1 MCTVIRGAGSVSRDR
16 SMSDLS
22 DPLAAWRPEFP
33 IVDTCTYLVSHSL
46 GAMPR
51 RTKTYLH
58 QFADEWSTRGV
69 RAWHEGWWEI
79 GRETGDLLA
88 PIVGA
93 AAGSISMHQNVTVA
107 QAIIASCYRYDGPRR
122 RIVMSDLEFP
132 SNMYLF
138 EGFRRYGAEISRV
151 PSDDGIRTNLE
162 RLIAAIDE
170 RTVLVPLSLV
180 LFKSGFIENAAA
192 IVEKAHRVGARVILD
207 IYQAAGT
214 VPLNLETLGVDFAVG
229 GSVKWLCGGPG
240 AGYLYVRPDLAPEI
254 QPGVVGWAAHARPF
268 QFETGPIEY
277 ADAPERFQSGTPNV
291 PALYSCRAGY
301 EIVREIGVDAIRAK
315 SLRLTRRL
323 IDLASD
329 AGFRVNTPQADHE
342 RGGSVIID
350 VPDGEKITDELIRRG
365 VIVDY
370 RPRAGI
376 RMAPHFY
383 NTSDEID
390 HAMSELRHIT
400 RTRSS
405 RTRAPQ
411 VGSATPD

>member
-1 MCTVIRGAGSVSRDR
+1 MP
-16 SMSDLS
+16 
-22 DPLAAWRPEFP
+22 DPLSIWRPEFP
-33 IVDTCTYLVSHSL
+33 IVETCTYLVSHSL

-51 RTKTYLH
+51 RANTYLQ

-69 RAWHEGWWEI
+69 RAWHEGWWDI
-79 GRETGDLLA
+79 GRKTGDLLA

-93 AAGSISMHQNVTVA
+93 AAGTISMHQNVTVA
-107 QAIIASCYRYDGPRR
+107 QAIVASCHRYDGPRC

-138 EGFRRYGAEISRV
+138 EGFRRYGAEIVYV

-162 RLIAAIDE
+162 RLLKAIDE
-170 RTVLVPLSLV
+170 RTLLVPVSLV
-180 LFKSGFIENAAA
+180 LFKSGFIENARA
-192 IVEKAHRVGARVILD
+192 IVEKAHRVGARLILD

-214 VPLNLETLGVDFAVG
+214 VPLSLEALGVDFAVG

-240 AGYLYVRPDLAPEI
+240 AGYLYVRPDLAPEV
-254 QPGVVGWAAHARPF
+254 QPGFAGWAAHARPF

-301 EIVREIGVDAIRAK
+301 EIVQEIGVDAIRAK

-323 IDLASD
+323 MDRASE
-329 AGFRVNTPQADHE
+329 AGLRINTPQADHE

-350 VPDGEKITDELIRRG
+350 VPDGAAVTGELIKRG
-365 VIVDY
+365 VIVDF
-370 RPRAGI
+370 RPGAGI

-383 NTSDEID
+383 NTTEEID
-390 HAMSELRHIT
+390 HAMRELCDIARVPRIPDPG
-400 RTRSS
+400 RRM
-405 RTRAPQ
+405 
-411 VGSATPD
+411 SA